1 MIEKRILITER
12 GVDNELRLEVG
23 WQPSP
28 NHSKLKRAPRLIVLH
43 SAETGEL
50 NTVAEYLAGW
60 VAGKA
65 RPRASWH
72 FAVDNDSITQSV
84 PLDRASWHAG
94 CVNGYSIGVEQA
106 GRAKQTREQWLDDY
120 GTALLENTAR
130 LIAWLC
136 NEFTIPLAFVGPEE
150 LAAKHKSDGG
160 AWGITTHLAVTQ
172 GFKVRGGHTDPGK
185 HYPMEWVLARADA
198 ILAEHGLKY

>member
-12 GVDNELRLEVG
+12 GGNRMELECGYLAT
-23 WQPSP
+23 P
-28 NHSKLKRAPRLIVLH
+28 NHSKLKRPPRLIVLH

-50 NTVAEYLAGW
+50 STIAEVLAGW

-94 CVNGYSIGVEQA
+94 CVNGYSIGIEQA
-106 GRAKQTREQWLDDY
+106 GRAAQSEAQWLDDY
-120 GTALLENTAR
+120 SKAVLENTAR
-130 LIAWLC
+130 LIAWLT
-136 NEFTIPLAFVGPEE
+136 NEFTIPLGFVGPEE
-150 LAAKHKSDGG
+150 LAARHKDDEG
-160 AWGITTHLAVTQ
+160 AWGITTHRAITE
-172 GFKVRGGHTDPGK
+172 GFKVRGGHTDPGP
-185 HYPMEWVLARADA
+185 HYPMEWVLQRADA